1 MATQT
6 IGSVATPSLVKT
18 TLWILLAT
26 IITLVIMVACAYL
39 WVYGYSA
46 IIHTAGDAAFYEAYA
61 QRASPVVAVLVAFPV
76 FFVMGRFMRG
86 LGARATMA
94 ALTVVAIS
102 LVLDVASQGVQRRG
116 NRPVALLGDR
126 SAGKRRRGRYRRLY
140 GRPPRTNHWV
150 AGAARME
157 HPVWW

>member
-1 MATQT
+1 MGTLNMATQT
-6 IGSVATPSLVKT
+6 IGPVATPSLVKT

-39 WVYGYSA
+39 WVYVYSA
-46 IIHTAGDAAFYEAYA
+46 FIHTTGDAAFYEAYA
-61 QRASPVVAVLVAFPV
+61 QRASPVVAVVVAFPV

-102 LVLDVASQGVQRRG
+102 LVLDVAS
-116 NRPVALLGDR
+116 VATMASDPIYHGIASIL
-126 SAGKRRRGRYRRLY
+126 SFIAKF
-140 GRPPRTNHWV
+140 
-150 AGAARME
+150 AGAYFGSKRTA
-157 HPVWW
+157 